1 MKNKIAFLTVV
12 FPMDFGH
19 LINFFD
25 SLDGQTYKNFDV
37 VVVNDEYVGF
47 QNIIQR
53 YSNLNIIELK
63 FSSTHAKNREFGINY
78 IIRNNY
84 NILVFGDSD
93 DYFKSNRIEVSVDK
107 LLEYD
112 VVVNDLSL
120 FNNNTFVRRYIS
132 NRINN
137 NSEIY
142 IEFIEKKNIFGMSNS
157 AIKLGK
163 LKEIEFNKEL
173 VAVDWYFFSTLLIK
187 GYKAVFT
194 NETETFYRQHDENI
208 IGIGNITD
216 EIIEKG
222 VNLKL
227 EQYELL
233 VIKDVRYK
241 KLLIDMKVLKNNM
254 KDKEI
259 IIEKNIE
266 FPLWWEEIDLI

>member
-1 MKNKIAFLTVV
+1 
-12 FPMDFGH
+12 
-19 LINFFD
+19 
-25 SLDGQTYKNFDV
+25 
-37 VVVNDEYVGF
+37 
-47 QNIIQR
+47 
-53 YSNLNIIELK
+53 
-63 FSSTHAKNREFGINY
+63 
-78 IIRNNY
+78 
-84 NILVFGDSD
+84 
-93 DYFKSNRIEVSVDK
+93 
-107 LLEYD
+107 
-112 VVVNDLSL
+112 
-120 FNNNTFVRRYIS
+120 
-132 NRINN
+132 
-137 NSEIY
+137 
-142 IEFIEKKNIFGMSNS
+142 MSNS

-254 KDKEI
+254 KYKEI